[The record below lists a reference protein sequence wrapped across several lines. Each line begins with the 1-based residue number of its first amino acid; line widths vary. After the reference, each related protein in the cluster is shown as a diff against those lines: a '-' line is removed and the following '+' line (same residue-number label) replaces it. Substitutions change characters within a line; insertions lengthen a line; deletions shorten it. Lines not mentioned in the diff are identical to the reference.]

1 MVSNLNMERTPADRS
16 WDEDYI
22 EGVKACVTV
31 VRAAF
36 RPNAFTPSA
45 VRPNAEFSGRTQP

>member
-16 WDEDYI
+16 WDEGYI

-45 VRPNAEFSGRTQP
+45 VRPNAEFRGRAR